1 MIAIEWLRRPESPTR
16 GDRIASALAVGTAR
30 VAGQSASPRATLA
43 ALLAHGDVRRAR
55 TWRPAVV
62 GPLAVLFAGHLD
74 NAPQI
79 AAALGVPSPAPG
91 DHHALAALYGAALLA
106 WGAPTDL
113 RLIGEYAV
121 IVLDEGHDRL
131 RLARSPL
138 RAPPLHYHA
147 RAERV
152 LASTTL
158 GAIFA
163 GGVERRLS
171 DAKLAD
177 MACFN
182 SSNEARG
189 WFEGVRRVPLGS
201 VVELTPA
208 GETSRSYY
216 DFDAIPRLPRMP
228 LAERVGQAHALLA
241 EGTRAALAG
250 SKRPALMLSGGLDS
264 SLVAIKALEVMPA
277 QAPLNS
283 YTFVVEPGWVRY
295 DHPGRITDERPLVE
309 AFCAM
314 HPRLV
319 PHYCDNADR
328 GLDYRL
334 TELFFATGSAPQGLA
349 NLGVYHS
356 LWEAARSDGCDRVL
370 LGEFGNMTV
379 STDANWAFS
388 EYLIGLR
395 WRQLYLALRDA
406 PEDGRSIIRRLLAL
420 AVFPFMPD
428 SLWHWQRRI
437 RNVPNLYHQASSL
450 RPDYAERSGARAR
463 SRAAGLPNP
472 RFPMRDRLATMRE
485 VHSNTW
491 GEFSDIYA
499 GFTQIY
505 GMEQRDPTAYRP
517 FFEFC
522 AGLPSDTFLRDGQD
536 RWLAR
541 EMLRGQMP
549 EQARLEK
556 RTGRH
561 NADWHAKLTRQREGL
576 LREVD
581 ALARVP
587 RLAAMFDLEKVRAA
601 LEDWPATGAIP
612 EAERMAREVVVPRA
626 IIMARFVN
634 YVEGRNLE
642 L

>member
-1 MIAIEWLRRPESPTR
+1 
-16 GDRIASALAVGTAR
+16 
-30 VAGQSASPRATLA
+30 
-43 ALLAHGDVRRAR
+43 VRRAR
-55 TWRPAVV
+55 SWRPATV

-79 AAALGVPSPAPG
+79 AAMLGVPSPAAG
-91 DHHALAALYGAALLA
+91 DHHALAMLYGAALLT
-106 WGAPTDL
+106 WSEQTDL
-113 RLIGEYAV
+113 RLIGEYAA
-121 IVLDEGHDRL
+121 IALDEAQDRL

-147 RAERV
+147 AAERV

-158 GAIFA
+158 GVIFA
-163 GGVERRLS
+163 CGVEQRLN

-189 WFEGVRRVPLGS
+189 WFEHVSRVPLGS
-201 VVELTPA
+201 VVELSPS
-208 GETSRSYY
+208 GETIRAYY
-216 DFDAIPRLPRMP
+216 DFDAIPRQPRMP
-228 LAERVGQAHALLA
+228 VAERVEQAHLLLA

-264 SLVAIKALEVMPA
+264 SLVAVKALEVLPA
-277 QAPLNS
+277 QAQLNS
-283 YTFVVEPGWVRY
+283 YTVVVEPGWVRY
-295 DHPGRITDERPLVE
+295 EHPRRITDERPLVE
-309 AFCAM
+309 AFCAK
-314 HPRLV
+314 HPRLK
-319 PHYCDNADR
+319 PHYLDNADR

-334 TELFFATGSAPQGLA
+334 NELFFATGSAPQGIA

-370 LGEFGNMTV
+370 LGEFGNITV

-406 PEDGRSIIRRLLAL
+406 PEDGRSIVRRLLAL
-420 AVFPFMPD
+420 AVFPFLPD
-428 SLWHWQRRI
+428 SLWQWQRRL
-437 RNVPNLYHQASSL
+437 RKVPNLYHQASSL
-450 RPDYAERSGARAR
+450 KADYAEQSGAWAR
-463 SRAAGLPNP
+463 SRAAGQPNP
-472 RFPMRDRLATMRE
+472 RFPLRDRLATMRE

-549 EQARLEK
+549 EEARLEK

-581 ALARVP
+581 ALGRVP
-587 RLAAMFDLEKVRAA
+587 RLAEMLDLERVRAA

-612 EAERMAREVVVPRA
+612 EADRMACEVVVPRA